1 MKKEEL
7 NMDKMFREK
16 MEGFSAEPPSHLW
29 NNIQGQLMARRKL
42 RRLAYARWIAAAAVI
57 VLAFMAGWYF
67 NEKSG
72 VEIQKTVESQI
83 PASQKTMPQP
93 ENNVVQQENKNNTN
107 KEAGKT
113 GKPVP
118 NEKNATSI
126 STQKKVLV
134 AKVDVLD
141 ETIPENAN
149 SETTGVNSA
158 QSKKFSMNLLN
169 RRKALISV
177 NHSDETLKQE
187 QKIAADRLS
196 DAEKVMIAGNAKIL
210 SESLEKESNWKMGLS
225 VSPGY
230 ASQVTGHTQNYARN
244 MTYSG
249 SEGNRNMGGGFSV
262 QYKTGKKWSVESG
275 IYYAQNGQRS
285 SNSPGTTYSNAVS
298 GPAFD
303 TEKSYFNTAV
313 SMSNGQMAMNS
324 TAGIIEFS
332 GTPRGTELATSV
344 ENSYA
349 GSNTLVTSSE
359 FSQVFDFV
367 EIPLY
372 VRYDVID
379 SKVGVQIIGGIN
391 AGIVA
396 GNNVFMENRY
406 GTQNVG
412 KTQDISTLNI
422 SGTIGFGLNYDLSRR
437 ISMAVEPR
445 LNYYLNSINQ
455 NPDVMFRPYRI
466 GVYTGVYYQF

>member
-1 MKKEEL
+1 
-7 NMDKMFREK
+7 
-16 MEGFSAEPPSHLW
+16 
-29 NNIQGQLMARRKL
+29 
-42 RRLAYARWIAAAAVI
+42 
-57 VLAFMAGWYF
+57 MAGWYL

-72 VEIQKTVESQI
+72 KDIQEAVESQI
-83 PASQKTMPQP
+83 PSRQKTMPQQ
-93 ENNVVQQENKNNTN
+93 ENDVAQQENKQNNTN
-107 KEAGKT
+107 GEAVKT
-113 GKPVP
+113 GNAAPA
-118 NEKNATSI
+118 EKNATS
-126 STQKKVLV
+126 TLTREKVLV
-134 AKVDVLD
+134 AEVDVLD
-141 ETIPENAN
+141 KTKPGNAN
-149 SETTGVNSA
+149 SETLDVTSE
-158 QSKKFSMNLLN
+158 QFEKFSMNLLN
-169 RRKALISV
+169 SRKISIFV
-177 NHSDETLKQE
+177 NHSEETLKQE
-187 QKIAADRLS
+187 RKIAADRLT
-196 DAEKVMIAGNAKIL
+196 DAEKELIAGNAKIL
-210 SESLEKESNWKMGLS
+210 SESSEKESNWKMGLA

-249 SEGNRNMGGGFSV
+249 SEGNKNVGGGFSV

-285 SNSPGTTYSNAVS
+285 SNSPGTTYSNAMY

-349 GSNTLVTSSE
+349 GSNSLVTSSE

-406 GTQNVG
+406 GTQNIG

-466 GVYTGVYYQF
+466 GVYTGLYYQF